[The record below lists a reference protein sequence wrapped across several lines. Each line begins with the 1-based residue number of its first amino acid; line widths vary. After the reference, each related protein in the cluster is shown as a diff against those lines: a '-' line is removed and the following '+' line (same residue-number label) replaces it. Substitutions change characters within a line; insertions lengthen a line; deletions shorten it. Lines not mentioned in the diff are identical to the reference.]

1 MAGLGSISWNHRRE
15 WCRSAAPFD
24 GSIREAVDPRRGQ
37 EDEIPFMAAPWSH
50 AIKSLEPEVKSWFYC
65 QMASAVSIPIGTV
78 IRPGSDPATSLEGF
92 PEGFQCYQLV
102 WALKH
107 CGHVPDLLPQA
118 GAVREAAAAR
128 GAVISALG
136 VYGNPL
142 REDEAGDTARDG
154 LRRAILAARSYGT
167 GVVGC
172 FAGRLPGASVPDSVP
187 RFREVFGE
195 FARMAE
201 GEGVRLAFEH
211 CLQGGN
217 WERGET
223 NMAFHPAAWEL
234 MFDAVPSGAL
244 GLEWEPCHLRCQ
256 LIDPLPVLDRFLTRV
271 FHVHGKDGQFNPELL
286 SRSGTHG
293 PEPVVRHRFPGLG
306 DTDWTVIFQKL
317 AAGGYRGTVDIEG
330 GHDPVF
336 RGGREME
343 GQADALA
350 YLRHCRGA
358 AESPIQS

>member
-1 MAGLGSISWNHRRE
+1 M
-15 WCRSAAPFD
+15 
-24 GSIREAVDPRRGQ
+24 V
-37 EDEIPFMAAPWSH
+37 
-50 AIKSLEPEVKSWFYC
+50 
-65 QMASAVSIPIGTV
+65 SAVSIPIGTV
-78 IRPGSDPATSLEGF
+78 IRPGPDPAASLEEF
-92 PEGFQCYQLV
+92 PDGFQSYQLV

-107 CGHVPDLLPQA
+107 CGQVPDLAPHA
-118 GAVREAAAAR
+118 GAVREAAARR
-128 GAVISALG
+128 GAIISALG

-142 REDEAGDTARDG
+142 REDSLGATARDG
-154 LRRAILAARSYGT
+154 LQRAIRAARSYGT
-167 GVVGC
+167 EVIGC
-172 FAGRLPGASVPDSVP
+172 FAGRVPGPPVPDSVP

-195 FARMAE
+195 LARMAE

-223 NMAFHPAAWEL
+223 NMAFHPAAWDL

-256 LIDPLPVLDRFLTRV
+256 LIDPLPVLDRYLPRI
-271 FHVHGKDGQFNPELL
+271 FHVHGKDGQLNPSLL
-286 SRSGTHG
+286 ATSGTHG

-306 DTDWTVIFQKL
+306 DTDWAVIFQKL
-317 AAGGYRGTVDIEG
+317 AEGGYRGAVDVEG

-343 GQADALA
+343 GQRNALT
-350 YLRHCRGA
+350 YLRTCREA
-358 AESPIQS
+358 AMAVQE